1 MSKPRNP
8 DAVVRAGASENDQ
21 LGQQIGSEPSSP
33 IYQPQALR
41 IVVAWA
47 PHSRFNTHSLN
58 GTRITVVSTRR
69 PFFDVHR
76 LSDLRP
82 SNWVSDA
89 EHCDPNVSSKF
100 AATDLGTEA
109 NHAAYL

>member
-8 DAVVRAGASENDQ
+8 DAVVRARASENDQ

-41 IVVAWA
+41 IVVART
-47 PHSRFNTHSLN
+47 PHCRFDTHSLN
-58 GTRITVVSTRR
+58 GTRIVVASTRR
-69 PFFDVHR
+69 PFLDVQR

-82 SNWVSDA
+82 SNWVPGA
-89 EHCDPNVSSKF
+89 THCDANVSSKF
-100 AATDLGTEA
+100 AAA
-109 NHAAYL
+109 N